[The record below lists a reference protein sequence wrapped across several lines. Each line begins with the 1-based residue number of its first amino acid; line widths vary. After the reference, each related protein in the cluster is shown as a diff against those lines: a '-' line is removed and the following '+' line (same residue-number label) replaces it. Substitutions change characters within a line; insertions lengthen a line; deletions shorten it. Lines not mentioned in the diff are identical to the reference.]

1 MIDFSRYERNILVP
15 EIAENGQGKINNA
28 SVLVVGAGGLGSPV
42 PYYLAAAGVGE
53 ITIIDGDVVN
63 ISNLQ
68 RQIIHTENDLGKN
81 KALSAKEKIIKLN
94 SGIRVDIFENYL
106 NDDNILDFTTTKF
119 DLIFDCTDNFAA
131 RKIINKLSLISKT
144 PFIYA
149 AISGFNGQLA
159 LFDPNNIDVTGC
171 YNCLFNDLSDNK
183 EPVPVA
189 STTPGIIGSM
199 AVCEGLKYLLD
210 IPNENVGKL
219 ILTDTLSLTVK
230 KVALSRNIDCTE
242 C

>member
-15 EIAENGQGKINNA
+15 EIAEKGQEKLNNA
-28 SVLVVGAGGLGSPV
+28 SVLVIGAGGLGSPV
-42 PYYLAAAGVGE
+42 LYYLVAAGVE
-53 ITIIDGDVVN
+53 KITIIDGDVVN

-81 KALSAKEKIIKLN
+81 KALSAKEKLIKLN
-94 SGIRVDIFENYL
+94 SGVRVDIFENYL
-106 NDDNILDFTTTKF
+106 DNDNILDFFELKF

-131 RKIINKLSLISKT
+131 RKIINKLSLMSKT
-144 PFIYA
+144 PFVYA
-149 AISGFNGQLA
+149 AISGFSGQLT
-159 LFDPNNIDVTGC
+159 LFDPNNIDITGC

-183 EPVPVA
+183 EPIPVA
-189 STTPGIIGSM
+189 STTPGIIGAM
-199 AVCEGLKYLLD
+199 AACEGLKYLLD
-210 IPNENVGKL
+210 IPNENTGKL

-230 KVALSRNIDCTE
+230 KVALSRNMDCTE